1 MQRNGCTIAAV
12 CKSKRGL
19 RSRGTVTGGT
29 RFLWQVSERRARMRR
44 APGILASAPVVL
56 LLVCSPATFAQ
67 QGAQQG
73 SPQEFGEVAF
83 VNSGPSGA
91 QADFLLGL
99 AQLHDFEYDDAAENF
114 RKAQQIAPD
123 FAMAYWGEAMT
134 KNHPVWHE
142 EDVKAGRQ
150 ILNRLGPTQELCL
163 AKASTEREKLYLR
176 SVDIL
181 FGEGT
186 KEERD
191 RRYESVLAELHHKF
205 PDDVDAASFYALA
218 ILGTAEHGRDFA
230 TYMRAAA
237 VLEEVFPQH
246 PRHPGVVHYMIH
258 SYDDSV
264 HAPLGLRAARIYSK
278 IAPEAAH
285 AQHMTSHIFLSLGMW
300 DDVIK
305 ANETAMTV
313 VNRSREKMG
322 KGPAWCGHINEWLEY
337 GYLQQ
342 GRVAD
347 ARRVLEGC
355 RQIAEKAAG
364 AAADPKS
371 PAHAAMSG
379 LMMSGM
385 TPAMML
391 VGSYAEMRA
400 QFLIDTQLWNDDAVR
415 WTLPAGDY
423 PMAETA
429 FDYTNALA
437 AIRRGDLASARE
449 AATRVESEGQ
459 RSLAW
464 MKQQKMDDAGMR
476 EVPPIYTGEM
486 RALLT
491 AAEGKPE
498 DALSELRRMAA
509 KEHAMPLEFGPPSIE
524 KPTDELLGEM
534 LLQMNRPA
542 EARDAFQTALA
553 RAPGR
558 RLVVENLARI
568 DKELAVAAAVRG
580 GIKAPSIGSPPHK
593 P

>member
-1 MQRNGCTIAAV
+1 MSLLCLL
-12 CKSKRGL
+12 S
-19 RSRGTVTGGT
+19 
-29 RFLWQVSERRARMRR
+29 FLFLLS
-44 APGILASAPVVL
+44 SAPAL
-56 LLVCSPATFAQ
+56 AQ
-67 QGAQQG
+67 QD
-73 SPQEFGEVAF
+73 FGEVAF
-83 VNSGPSGA
+83 ANSGPPAA
-91 QADFLLGL
+91 QADFLRGL
-99 AQLHDFEYDDAAENF
+99 AQLHNFEYDDAAEHF
-114 RKAQQIAPD
+114 RKAQQIAHD
-123 FAMAYWGEAMT
+123 FAMAFWGEAMT
-134 KNHPVWHE
+134 KNHAVWHE
-142 EDVKAGRQ
+142 EDVTAGRE
-150 ILNRLGPTQELCL
+150 ILNRLAPTAEARL
-163 AKASTEREKLYLR
+163 AKAPTEREKLYLG
-176 SVDIL
+176 SVEVL
-181 FGEGT
+181 FGEGA

-191 RRYESVLAELHHKF
+191 RRYESVLAELHRKF
-205 PDDVDAASFYALA
+205 PDDVDGAAFYALA

-237 VLEEVFPQH
+237 LLEEVFPQH

-300 DDVIK
+300 DDVVK

-313 VNRSREKMG
+313 VNRSRE
-322 KGPAWCGHINEWLEY
+322 Y

-342 GRVAD
+342 VRVAD

-355 RQIAEKAAG
+355 RQTAEKAAG

-379 LMMSGM
+379 MMMSGM

-415 WTLPAGDY
+415 WTLPVGDY
-423 PMAETA
+423 PLAETA

-437 AIRRGDLASARE
+437 AVRRGDLASARE

-459 RSLAW
+459 RSIAW

-476 EVPPIYTGEM
+476 EVPPIYNGELH
-486 RALLT
+486 ALLI

-524 KPTDELLGEM
+524 KPTDELLGEL
-534 LLQMNRPA
+534 LLQLNRPA

-558 RLVVENLARI
+558 KLVVEALART
-568 DKELAVAAAVRG
+568 DKQMTVSMAKESAKQRPAN
-580 GIKAPSIGSPPHK
+580 SPDHK